1 MKLIL
6 EYIKKYKLTYI
17 LIMIIFIIGLLVGVA
32 FSFKTNEAEK
42 LEIESYIT
50 NSIQNLQNNKDK
62 TQEIFFSIFSQ
73 NAKFTGA
80 IWALGCTIIAGFLI
94 YVLIFYKGFLLGY
107 IISMILKIFG
117 INLGG
122 KYLCLLVMAQNIVF
136 LPMMFLLATSGI
148 RLYKGIIKKDIDLK
162 YELIRHCIIGLLT
175 LCIAIVSSCLE
186 SYFSIIFL

>member
-17 LIMIIFIIGLLVGVA
+17 LITIIFIIGLLVGIA

-42 LEIESYIT
+42 LEIESYIS

-62 TQEIFFSIFSQ
+62 TQEIFLSTFAQ
-73 NAKFTGA
+73 NAKFTGL
-80 IWALGCTIIAGFLI
+80 IWILGCTVIAGFVI
-94 YVLIFYKGFLLGY
+94 YVLIFYKGFLIGY

-122 KYLCLLVMAQNIVF
+122 KYLCLLIVIQNILF
-136 LPMMFLLATSGI
+136 LPMIFLLATSGI
-148 RLYKGIIKKDIDLK
+148 RLYKGIVKKDIDLK
-162 YELIRHCIIGLLT
+162 YEFIRHCIIGLLT
-175 LCIAIVSSCLE
+175 ICIVIVSSCLE